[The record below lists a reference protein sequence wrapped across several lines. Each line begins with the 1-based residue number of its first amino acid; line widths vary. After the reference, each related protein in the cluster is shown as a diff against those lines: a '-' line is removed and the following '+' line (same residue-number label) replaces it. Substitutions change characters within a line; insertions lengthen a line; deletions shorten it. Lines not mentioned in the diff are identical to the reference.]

1 MHLEDTM
8 RLKPVLGQLLAGA
21 ILLTFAC
28 AADADKSAPAVSVSP
43 VEYSG
48 SEGEMPGHLYTPDG
62 AARLPAVL
70 VLHTSAGP
78 GPNLA
83 AFAKRLAA
91 EGYVTFTPD
100 FFALHDFGP
109 DGRTDHPLILKDLD
123 GALDYLASHRRVD
136 RERLGVVGFSF
147 GGRVAVILAA
157 MHPARLRAVISYYA
171 VTSHPHLGS
180 ALSGRAARAEPLPA
194 RVPAI
199 RAPLLLHHG
208 EADTNVPVE
217 QAGLLHRAMLAANK
231 SSTLFTYAGA
241 DHLFNFSIGPDARF
255 HPAAAQLS
263 WTRTLQFLDQHL
275 KTATLGP
282 LERGR

>member
-1 MHLEDTM
+1 M
-8 RLKPVLGQLLAGA
+8 RPKPVVEQLLAGA
-21 ILLTFAC
+21 ILVAFAC
-28 AADADKSAPAVSVSP
+28 AAAADQLAPVVSVSP

-48 SEGEMPGHLYTPDG
+48 SEGDMPGHLYAPDG

-157 MHPARLRAVISYYA
+157 AHPARLRAVVSYYA

-199 RAPLLLHHG
+199 RTPLLLHHG
-208 EADTNVPVE
+208 EADSNVPVE
-217 QAGLLHRAMLAANK
+217 QARLLHRAMLAANK
-231 SSTLFTYAGA
+231 PSTLFTYAGA

-255 HPAAAQLS
+255 HPLASELS
-263 WTRTLQFLDQHL
+263 WNRTVHFLDQHL
-275 KTATLGP
+275 KPGLTAPTSRP
-282 LERGR
+282 D